1 MAAGSD
7 ISSVVGRV
15 ESITAF
21 DDFFV
26 TNYGALTRVI
36 YRVVG
41 DPDCAQ
47 ELASEAFWRLHRKP
61 PASEDNLV
69 GWLYR
74 TGLRLALDHLKKRN
88 RRARYEALAAA
99 AREPQNPEADAEQI
113 ERQTRVRRVLARI
126 NRRHTSLLILRSEG
140 HSLAEMA
147 SILHLNRGS
156 IGNFLARADAAFR
169 KEYLKLYGDHD

>member
-1 MAAGSD
+1 VAAGSD
-7 ISSVVGRV
+7 ISGVVGRIETV
-15 ESITAF
+15 TGF

-26 TNYGALTRVI
+26 ANYCALTRVI

-41 DPDCAQ
+41 DPDCAE

-61 PASEDNLV
+61 PANEDNLV

-88 RRARYEALAAA
+88 RRSHYEGLAAA
-99 AREPQNPEADAEQI
+99 AYEPQTPETVAQQI

-126 NRRHTSLLILRSEG
+126 NRRHTALLILRSEG

-147 SILHLNRGS
+147 SILHLNPGS
-156 IGNFLARADAAFR
+156 IGTFLARADAAFR
-169 KEYLKLYGDHD
+169 KEYLKLNGDHD